1 MYIILFRIAFFV
13 PLTFIKLLHLA
24 CNCPLSAPLQ
34 PQVWGKQSSALIGN
48 EVRSLDKWW
57 SWSEDVKRA

>member
-1 MYIILFRIAFFV
+1 MTV
-13 PLTFIKLLHLA
+13 LTFIKLLHLA